1 MPSHALTPT
10 TRHRSYPDLLDAVRT
25 ALLHGQQKIEE
36 ARVLTYLETGRLING
51 HVRLN
56 GARAEYGAQVVT
68 RLARDLQ
75 IARTTLYQCTKFA
88 EYFPIVRHGVQLAW
102 AHYRLFCQVD
112 DEGQREA
119 LVEQTVKKHWTS
131 PELQDRV
138 RAFNARL
145 ADAGDAGKEPNSQ
158 SASRSKPLTPRR
170 GIAGVYRVVASS
182 GGLAVDLGFTSYVDL
197 PATTKLLEGS
207 LARLDAQGDFV
218 AAKDASRAD
227 LYTYRAEVL
236 RVVDGDTLWMKIYLE
251 PGRWVKEKLRLRG
264 LDCPELATPEGK
276 ATKRLVDG
284 LVAQARGVTI
294 TTSKPDKWDRYL
306 SDVYLA
312 QESGDDLFLN
322 HHLLANGHARRM
334 DEYALTD
341 WDGDLAKPE

>member
-1 MPSHALTPT
+1 MPSRTLTPT
-10 TRHRSYPDLLDAVRT
+10 NGLRSYPNLLVAVRNS
-25 ALLHGQQKIEE
+25 LLHGQQKIEE
-36 ARVLTYLETGRLING
+36 ARVLTYLETGRLINE

-56 GARAEYGAQVVT
+56 GGRAEYGAQVIS
-68 RLARDLQ
+68 RLARDLK
-75 IARTTLYQCTKFA
+75 IARTTLYQCTQFA
-88 EYFPIVRHGVQLAW
+88 RYFPIVRHGGQLVW

-112 DEGQREA
+112 DEAQREA
-119 LVEQTVKKHWTS
+119 LVEQTVKNHWTS

-138 RAFNARL
+138 REFNARDP
-145 ADAGDAGKEPNSQ
+145 DAGNAGDETISQ
-158 SASRSKPLTPRR
+158 RSSRPKPLSPKR
-170 GIAGVYRVVASS
+170 GTVGVYRVVASG

-197 PATTKLLEGS
+197 PTTTKWREGS
-207 LARLDAQGDFV
+207 LVRLDSDGNFV
-218 AAKDASRAD
+218 AANDASKCD

-264 LDCPELATPEGK
+264 LDCPELATSEGK
-276 ATKRLVDG
+276 TAKRLVNG

-322 HHLLANGHARRM
+322 NHLLAAGQARRM

-341 WDGDLAKPE
+341 WDGDLSKPE